1 MSTLYYDTLPP
12 SETLPNSPTI
22 VAPNPAYY
30 KEPTPEE
37 RAEHERIFNEYL
49 TRQIQRHSGTRTC
62 NCGQSSS
69 SCNCPT
75 TTPILSPTST
85 PTNNKKYMYIAGGLI
100 IALFIFSKK

>member
-49 TRQIQRHSGTRTC
+49 TRQRHSGTRTC

-75 TTPILSPTST
+75 TTAILSPTST